1 MLNIIV
7 VLLLLFFSNN
17 VIDSRYI
24 SYSKPNYYKTN
35 DKIPVYMNNVRSGLS
50 IFDYYKYPFPKP
62 STIEYKQSFMS
73 KLAGDLNSTSLY
85 DEVSLF
91 TSVNCIALG
100 KPINYT
106 LDDVN
111 QLKYLIDKH
120 FRINFFIDDLPIG
133 ELFKNNRLV
142 EYNNSDSKS
151 SEITPSPSPSLS
163 SLSSSSSTEEE
174 EEEEEDT
181 ENEHIYLGHPIG
193 FKYNS
198 KYYLY
203 NHLIIFINS
212 TSTKSDKVFFTIKSV
227 NVEPYSCVDCKI
239 DSGIGGVEISPELFD
254 DDKNKQLTIQYTYS
268 IRNHET
274 TTTNSGKSFQS
285 WSIYYV
291 NQFKLSNIDIIM
303 SFIIVLAVS
312 ACLAIILLK
321 IFRKTNSK
329 TYTQLS
335 PDDGGWKSIYADVFR
350 SPNNFMTFSIIIG
363 FGVQIVASLFILMVF
378 SVAGLTSIATPGGM
392 AIASILIFSFTGIF
406 NGYSSMRTYIML
418 GGTRKLYNSVITTTL
433 IPFTILLLMFIGYFQ
448 VWSNK
453 FTYGASIGTVFFILA
468 MWLFVCVPCSL
479 LSSYFVRTWPPAEYP
494 VRTNPIPRFIP
505 TAKWYQNQYL
515 HMILGG
521 AIPFVIIFTE
531 LSFFLSSWV
540 LGEHYS
546 YSLSFA
552 LTFIL
557 MIISIV
563 ETNMIIEYYQ
573 LSLENYNWW
582 WRSLLGPMVTG
593 LYTFI
598 YFIYFGITRIETE
611 GVGFYYF
618 MFSLVFSI
626 LVSLFCSSI
635 GFLGNL
641 WFTKKIYS
649 TLHFD

>member
-17 VIDSRYI
+17 LIDSRYI
-24 SYSKPNYYKTN
+24 SYSKPNHYKTN
-35 DKIPVYMNNVRSGLS
+35 DKIPVYVSNSNSSSSSSSSSNNNS
-50 IFDYYKYPFPKP
+50 KN
-62 STIEYKQSFMS
+62 TIEYKQSFMS

-85 DEVSLF
+85 DEVSLH
-91 TSVNCIALG
+91 TSVDCIALG

-111 QLKYLIDKH
+111 KLIYLIDKH

-142 EYNNSDSKS
+142 EYKDVIDSKS
-151 SEITPSPSPSLS
+151 SEIT
-163 SLSSSSSTEEE
+163 SSSSKEEEEE

-181 ENEHIYLGHPIG
+181 EKDHIYLGHPIG

-203 NHLIIFINS
+203 NHLRIVINSSEVNTDS
-212 TSTKSDKVFFTIKSV
+212 TSTTSEKGFFIIQSV
-227 NVEPYSCVDCKI
+227 NVEPFSCVDCKI
-239 DSGIGGVEISPELFD
+239 NSGIGVEISPELFN
-254 DDKNKQLTIQYTYS
+254 DDKTKNLTVQYTYT
-268 IRNHET
+268 IPNQTT
-274 TTTNSGKSFQS
+274 TTTNKSSQR
-285 WSIYYV
+285 WSLYYV
-291 NQFKLSNIDIIM
+291 NQFKLSNIAIVM
-303 SFIIVLAVS
+303 SFIIVLAIS
-312 ACLAIILLK
+312 ACLVIILLK

-350 SPNNFMTFSIIIG
+350 SPNNFMTFSIIVG

-494 VRTNPIPRFIP
+494 VRINPIPRFIP
-505 TAKWYQNQYL
+505 TAKWYQNQYV

-521 AIPFVIIFTE
+521 VIPFVIIFTE

-598 YFIYFGITRIETE
+598 YFIYFGFTRIETE

>member
-1 MLNIIV
+1 
-7 VLLLLFFSNN
+7 
-17 VIDSRYI
+17 
-24 SYSKPNYYKTN
+24 
-35 DKIPVYMNNVRSGLS
+35 MNNVRSGLS
-50 IFDYYKYPFPKP
+50 IYDYYRYPFPKP
-62 STIEYKQSFMS
+62 NNVEYKQSFMS

-85 DEVSLF
+85 DEVSLH
-91 TSVNCIALG
+91 TSVTCKGLG
-100 KPINYT
+100 KPMNYT
-106 LDDVN
+106 LDDVKK
-111 QLKYLIDKH
+111 LKYLIDKH

-133 ELFKNNRLV
+133 ELFKNNKLV
-142 EYNNSDSKS
+142 EYNDDINSKS
-151 SEITPSPSPSLS
+151 SEVS
-163 SLSSSSSTEEE
+163 SNSTD
-174 EEEEEDT
+174 EEEEDNSDT
-181 ENEHIYLGHPIG
+181 EKDHIYLGYPIG
-193 FKYNS
+193 FKYNE

-203 NHLIIFINS
+203 NHLRIFINS
-212 TSTKSDKVFFTIKSV
+212 SEVITTDSTSTTSDKGFFTIQSV

-239 DSGIGGVEISPELFD
+239 YSGIGVEISPELFD
-254 DDKNKQLTIQYTYS
+254 DGKIEQLTIQYTYS
-268 IRNHET
+268 IQSHET
-274 TTTNSGKSFQS
+274 TTNAKPAQR

-291 NQFKLSNIDIIM
+291 NQLELSNIAIVM
-303 SFIIVLAVS
+303 SFVIVLAVS

-433 IPFTILLLMFIGYFQ
+433 IPFTILLLIFIGYFQ

-453 FTYGASIGTVFFILA
+453 FTYGASAGTVFFVLA
-468 MWLFVCVPCSL
+468 MWLFVCIPCSL

-505 TAKWYQNQYL
+505 MAKWYQNQYL

-557 MIISIV
+557 MIVSIV
-563 ETNMIIEYYQ
+563 ETNMIFEYYQ

-582 WRSLLGPMVTG
+582 WRSLLGPMITG

-618 MFSLVFSI
+618 MFSLVFS
-626 LVSLFCSSI
+626 LLMSLFCSSI

>member
-1 MLNIIV
+1 
-7 VLLLLFFSNN
+7 
-17 VIDSRYI
+17 
-24 SYSKPNYYKTN
+24 
-35 DKIPVYMNNVRSGLS
+35 MNNVRSGLS
-50 IFDYYKYPFPKP
+50 IYDYYRYPFPKP
-62 STIEYKQSFMS
+62 SNVEYKQSFMS

-85 DEVSLF
+85 DEVSLH
-91 TSVNCIALG
+91 TSVNCKRLG
-100 KPINYT
+100 KPMNYT

-111 QLKYLIDKH
+111 KLKYLIDKH

-133 ELFKNNRLV
+133 ELFKNNKLV
-142 EYNNSDSKS
+142 EYNDDINSKS
-151 SEITPSPSPSLS
+151 SEVS
-163 SLSSSSSTEEE
+163 SKSTE

-181 ENEHIYLGHPIG
+181 EKDHIYLGYPIG

-203 NHLIIFINS
+203 NHLRIFINS
-212 TSTKSDKVFFTIKSV
+212 SEVSTTDSASTTSDKGFFTIQSV

-239 DSGIGGVEISPELFD
+239 DSGIGVEISPELFD
-254 DDKNKQLTIQYTYS
+254 DGKIEQLTIQYTYS
-268 IRNHET
+268 IQTHET
-274 TTTNSGKSFQS
+274 TTNAKPAQR

-291 NQFKLSNIDIIM
+291 NQLELSNIAIVM
-303 SFIIVLAVS
+303 SFVIVLAVS

-453 FTYGASIGTVFFILA
+453 FTYGASAGTVFFVLA
-468 MWLFVCVPCSL
+468 MWLFVCIPCSL

-505 TAKWYQNQYL
+505 MAKWYQNQYL

-557 MIISIV
+557 MVVSIV
-563 ETNMIIEYYQ
+563 ETNMIFEYYQ

-582 WRSLLGPMVTG
+582 WRSLLGPMITG

-618 MFSLVFSI
+618 MFSLVFS
-626 LVSLFCSSI
+626 LLMSLFCSSI

>member
-1 MLNIIV
+1 
-7 VLLLLFFSNN
+7 
-17 VIDSRYI
+17 
-24 SYSKPNYYKTN
+24 
-35 DKIPVYMNNVRSGLS
+35 MNNIRSGLS
-50 IFDYYKYPFPKP
+50 MYNYYDYPFPRP
-62 STIEYKQSFMS
+62 SSIEYRQSFTS
-73 KLAGDLNSTSLY
+73 KLAGDLSSTSLY
-85 DEVSLF
+85 DEVSLH
-91 TSVNCIALG
+91 TSSCKALG
-100 KPINYT
+100 EPFNYT
-106 LDDVN
+106 LEDVN
-111 QLKYLIDKH
+111 KLKYLIDKK

-133 ELFKNNRLV
+133 ELFKNNKLV
-142 EYNNSDSKS
+142 DYIGSNSNS
-151 SEITPSPSPSLS
+151 SESTEKEEESS
-163 SLSSSSSTEEE
+163 SL
-174 EEEEEDT
+174 DT
-181 ENEHIYLGHPIG
+181 EKEHIYLGYPIG

-203 NHLIIFINS
+203 NHLRIFINS
-212 TSTKSDKVFFTIKSV
+212 SEVNTDSTSTTTSDKGFFTIRSV
-227 NVEPYSCVDCKI
+227 NVEPYSCVGCII
-239 DSGIGGVEISPELFD
+239 DSGIGVEISPELFED
-254 DDKNKQLTIQYTYS
+254 GRKVLSIQYTYS
-268 IRNHET
+268 TRET
-274 TTTNSGKSFQS
+274 SSNGKPEQR

-291 NQFKLSNIDIIM
+291 NQYEVSNIAIVM
-303 SFIIVLAVS
+303 SFAIVLAVS
-312 ACLAIILLK
+312 VCLAIIFLK

-363 FGVQIVASLFILMVF
+363 FGVQIVTSLFILMVF

-392 AIASILIFSFTGIF
+392 AIASILTFSFTGIF

-433 IPFTILLLMFIGYFQ
+433 LPFTILLLMFIGYFQ
-448 VWSNK
+448 VWSNH
-453 FTYGASIGTVFFILA
+453 FTYGASAGTVFFVLA

-505 TAKWYQNQYL
+505 QAKWYQNQYL

-557 MIISIV
+557 MIVSIV
-563 ETNMIIEYYQ
+563 ETNMIFEYYQ

-582 WRSLLGPMVTG
+582 WRSLLGPMTTG

-598 YFIYFGITRIETE
+598 YFIYFGITRIETS

-618 MFSLVFSI
+618 MFSLVFS
-626 LVSLFCSSI
+626 LLMSLFCSSI